1 MGPRSRFAAGDAC
14 PQGSS
19 RRVGRTKRVTT
30 RQRGLRGVASGPQ
43 VTAAT
48 PPPATTRPQ
57 HPLQAQFRGCAAGW
71 GHFPSQWSSQKD
83 CPPPVF
89 PGRSQPPP
97 RGWWNTQS
105 LRSAPAPLAVRP
117 LAGCGPGLEVGPE
130 GVELRPPRGGSW
142 FTLCVYSFVISC
154 SSPVECESGTSN
166 RMVVVDV
173 GVMKQAGWAWGGRL
187 DSFARPHVSGYSLEL
202 KPWSHWQR
210 VSHHL

>member
-1 MGPRSRFAAGDAC
+1 MDPRSRFAAGNAC

-19 RRVGRTKRVTT
+19 RRVGRRTKGVTT

-48 PPPATTRPQ
+48 TRPR
-57 HPLQAQFRGCAAGW
+57 HPLQAQFQGCAAGW

-97 RGWWNTQS
+97 RGWWSTQS
-105 LRSAPAPLAVRP
+105 LRSAAAPLAVRP
-117 LAGCGPGLEVGPE
+117 LAVCGLGLEVGPE
-130 GVELRPPRGGSW
+130 GVELPPPGGGSW

-154 SSPVECESGTSN
+154 SNPVECESGTSN
-166 RMVVVDV
+166 RMVVLDV
-173 GVMKQAGWAWGGRL
+173 GVMKQAGWARGGHR
-187 DSFARPHVSGYSLEL
+187 DSFAGPHASGYSLEL